1 VSTISLRRGGP
12 SDRAFVLDLG
22 SRSTSSSVSSLRPA
36 PEPLVVASYAR
47 LVDFAFD
54 NAYVLLIAETSLDGP
69 VGFVLMI
76 ENLPDEVTGL
86 AQSFVAY
93 MAVEPDAQRHG
104 IGARL
109 LQAAEDAA
117 RENGH
122 SHMALMVTEDNLAA
136 RELYAQAGYATER
149 RLLCKA
155 L

>member
-1 VSTISLRRGGP
+1 MTTVSLRRGGP
-12 SDRAFVLDLG
+12 GDRAFVLDLG
-22 SRSTSSSVSSLRPA
+22 SRTTAASVSSLRPA
-36 PEPLVVASYAR
+36 PEPLVAASFER
-47 LVDFAFD
+47 LVSFAFE
-54 NAYVLLIAETSLDGP
+54 NAYTLVIAETSLDGP
-69 VGFVLMI
+69 VGFMLGLD
-76 ENLPDEVTGL
+76 NLPDEVSGL
-86 AQSFVAY
+86 PQSFVAY

-104 IGARL
+104 IGAKL